1 VQSAGQLNLN
11 DFVLTMAAGLQL
23 NGGNLSGSGSIVGNV
38 TNNGATLQPGGAAA
52 IGTINITGDL
62 INTSGVIEIEIQS
75 VATPGI
81 THDLIAVSGQT
92 DLNDT
97 LTLLPFG
104 GYTVS
109 DNDSVTP
116 ITSTTSI
123 NNFSVINPIGIETVI
138 PTYNAAGLDLLFTL
152 GGVIGWDGEAADGN
166 WFSVT
171 NWIGDVLPTINDDVA
186 IGVFNVT
193 IAGAADANTLT
204 LASGGSL
211 TLTSG
216 SLTIANDSTLTGD
229 LIVAGGT
236 LNLTNALTIN
246 SNLDWTSVANSTI
259 DGGTTGSLIV
269 NGTLN
274 ITGNNFHSFSGITV
288 NNFGVTSY
296 LATGGT
302 TALRLNDGTTF
313 NNNGLF
319 DIQDN
324 LLVGNLAGVAAF
336 NNQAGGELRKSGGT
350 AAATIVA
357 GIAYTN
363 SSASISIQSG
373 SLTVNGGAS
382 LTLDSASVLE
392 GSGTYIGD
400 LVNNGTIRPG
410 GALTTGTL
418 SVNGVFT
425 NTGAIE
431 IEIDSIA
438 GGPGVGY
445 DELAIIGGNLAN
457 LGGNLDLISI
467 NGYRVLNGDALTPVS
482 YGSRSGTFT
491 VTAIGSEIISPTYNA
506 GALDLVLNLGG
517 LFSFTGGGD
526 GSTWNDAANWN
537 QGLPGIVNDV
547 SIGNFNVTIAD
558 NASANTLSLASTGS
572 LNLSGGTLTIASNST
587 LEGPVTMSG
596 GDLDIGGATLTL
608 NGGFNWT
615 GPGFIFGGG
624 SGILNLP
631 AANIIAGAGRQGVD
645 AVIVNISGNT
655 TYSTGSLELY
665 NGGGDPIINNSGI
678 FDFTGDVSIAN
689 FTDGGSPGFNNLD
702 GGTILKSAGTGTSTI
717 DLMPGNS
724 NQGNVTLQSGTL
736 DIGLA
741 SWTLGVGDVF
751 SGSGT
756 YVGDVVNNG
765 GVIRPGGQGNVGT
778 LTVIGDYTNS
788 LGTLEVEID
797 GPTTHDVLA
806 VSNSLGYGGVAGSI
820 LDISLLAFIPSVGE
834 SHGVIS
840 CSGFCDVATP
850 FGSVNQPGG
859 VTHAVVPFAGP
870 GGNLN
875 LTVTSVSFFWDAGG
889 PTDNWFDALNWSL
902 DVLPNIGTDVVLAS
916 GNNVIFDDSLAVM
929 PSIASLTMNSG
940 STLNLANGTLTNAGL
955 LTINNGAAFNVSGGN
970 LINTGIATIAG
981 SYSQSSGSANFN
993 NAVTISGGFNLSGN
1007 ISTLANFN
1015 NTVTVSGGFTQSGG
1029 ISSFN
1034 GVTAF
1039 PGTFN
1044 LNSGVANFNAAATL
1058 QNLNNTWSGGTI
1070 SGGTGQ
1076 SLVLGVSPGDTTLAI
1091 VGGATK
1097 TLDTITLDMNLN
1109 DINMSGNGSL
1119 LLANNAT
1126 IDNTGGRSFNHSGS
1140 GSIAGV
1146 GRFINNGGSFNK
1158 SAGLATLSVDL
1169 INDASS
1175 LVNVAGGTL
1184 IIDDAEANDN
1194 ANYNVGNAGVLI
1206 FAQDRSLGGN
1216 LNLDGS
1222 VIAGLG
1228 TTPTTVILPT
1238 NLNNNGALLLNNAV
1252 LDLSNMAGNTL
1263 VMNNGT
1269 LLGGSGTVQGN
1280 VNNVAGVVTVGGTET
1295 LGNLVIT
1302 GSYTQ
1307 GADSAVVVDV
1317 LNNGVDT
1324 ISDLLTVNGSTQLN
1338 GGTLLIGFVTSSL
1351 GLVTGDFQPFS
1362 FSGGASGKFTRVF
1375 DAGGNILLINFNG
1388 GVFTILG
1395 ASPDVP
1401 DRVIDDM
1408 ISFLEGSDELN
1419 ETVASNR
1426 SSAEAVMDELLE
1438 EEEQGSLVCN

>member
-1 VQSAGQLNLN
+1 VLPVGLDLNVSGGTLTGNQALTVDGAFLWTGGSITGSGLLTTTNTSTLNQPGGLTLSRNWVNAGLIDWQAGNVSLNFNASLTNTGNLNANAGAIMTLNSGSNFDNQGVFNLLSNISINNASNFVQSAGQLNLN

-116 ITSTTSI
+116 ITSTISI
-123 NNFSVINPIGIETVI
+123 NNFSVINAIGIETVI

-631 AANIIAGAGRQGVD
+631 AANIIAGAGSQGVD

-751 SGSGT
+751 SGSG
-756 YVGDVVNNG
+756 
-765 GVIRPGGQGNVGT
+765 
-778 LTVIGDYTNS
+778 
-788 LGTLEVEID
+788 
-797 GPTTHDVLA
+797 
-806 VSNSLGYGGVAGSI
+806 
-820 LDISLLAFIPSVGE
+820 
-834 SHGVIS
+834 
-840 CSGFCDVATP
+840 
-850 FGSVNQPGG
+850 
-859 VTHAVVPFAGP
+859 
-870 GGNLN
+870 
-875 LTVTSVSFFWDAGG
+875 
-889 PTDNWFDALNWSL
+889 
-902 DVLPNIGTDVVLAS
+902 
-916 GNNVIFDDSLAVM
+916 
-929 PSIASLTMNSG
+929 
-940 STLNLANGTLTNAGL
+940 
-955 LTINNGAAFNVSGGN
+955 
-970 LINTGIATIAG
+970 
-981 SYSQSSGSANFN
+981 
-993 NAVTISGGFNLSGN
+993 
-1007 ISTLANFN
+1007 
-1015 NTVTVSGGFTQSGG
+1015 
-1029 ISSFN
+1029 
-1034 GVTAF
+1034 
-1039 PGTFN
+1039 
-1044 LNSGVANFNAAATL
+1044 
-1058 QNLNNTWSGGTI
+1058 
-1070 SGGTGQ
+1070 
-1076 SLVLGVSPGDTTLAI
+1076 
-1091 VGGATK
+1091 
-1097 TLDTITLDMNLN
+1097 
-1109 DINMSGNGSL
+1109 
-1119 LLANNAT
+1119 
-1126 IDNTGGRSFNHSGS
+1126 GRLH
-1140 GSIAGV
+1140 
-1146 GRFINNGGSFNK
+1146 
-1158 SAGLATLSVDL
+1158 
-1169 INDASS
+1169 
-1175 LVNVAGGTL
+1175 
-1184 IIDDAEANDN
+1184 
-1194 ANYNVGNAGVLI
+1194 
-1206 FAQDRSLGGN
+1206 Q
-1216 LNLDGS
+1216 
-1222 VIAGLG
+1222 
-1228 TTPTTVILPT
+1228 
-1238 NLNNNGALLLNNAV
+1238 
-1252 LDLSNMAGNTL
+1252 
-1263 VMNNGT
+1263 
-1269 LLGGSGTVQGN
+1269 
-1280 VNNVAGVVTVGGTET
+1280 
-1295 LGNLVIT
+1295 
-1302 GSYTQ
+1302 
-1307 GADSAVVVDV
+1307 
-1317 LNNGVDT
+1317 
-1324 ISDLLTVNGSTQLN
+1324 
-1338 GGTLLIGFVTSSL
+1338 
-1351 GLVTGDFQPFS
+1351 
-1362 FSGGASGKFTRVF
+1362 
-1375 DAGGNILLINFNG
+1375 
-1388 GVFTILG
+1388 
-1395 ASPDVP
+1395 
-1401 DRVIDDM
+1401 
-1408 ISFLEGSDELN
+1408 
-1419 ETVASNR
+1419 
-1426 SSAEAVMDELLE
+1426 
-1438 EEEQGSLVCN
+1438 